1 MNSIFPTKRVG
12 KLQSVFN
19 DALSDLRNSEVSF
32 NKDDIHD
39 VVDNINDVFLGDD
52 DAKTENKQQTSDLQR
67 QKSKNLYSKAQ
78 SKLLY
83 VFPL

>member
-39 VVDNINDVFLGDD
+39 VVDNINDVFPGDD

-78 SKLLY
+78 SKSLY
-83 VFPL
+83 VYPL

>member
-1 MNSIFPTKRVG
+1 MNSIFPTKGFG

-19 DALSDLRNSEVSF
+19 DALSDLRNSEISF
-32 NKDDIHD
+32 NKDNIHD
-39 VVDNINDVFLGDD
+39 VVDNIKDVFHGND
-52 DAKTENKQQTSDLQR
+52 DAEPENKQQTSDLQR

-78 SKLLY
+78 SKSLY